1 MYKVETCIFVPME
14 RRIKLI
20 WMLSIGCMLL
30 LIGGQG
36 YWLLNQYRYTN
47 EAYAE
52 EVRRRV
58 GEAIAAND
66 SLRNY
71 QTEQQKEKNVFWY
84 SFNTNMDMVT
94 DSLTGQTETRVNI
107 IVRSGRRQ
115 PDGGYSE
122 DDALTVDSIC
132 LPGEKPLYDL
142 SLVNKHVLE
151 LCEPFRLAQFDSL
164 LSVRLSGTHF
174 TTRLTTTEADTV
186 YQFEPVVS
194 RGGTLF
200 RSTVSVLWPYNP
212 LKRQLV
218 QVEVI
223 VPGSMLLLRMGGQ
236 LVGSVLLIALL
247 GVCLLFQIKTIL
259 KQHKVDELRRS
270 FTNTMIH
277 ELKRPVQTLKM
288 CLAFLGDSRLRAD
301 EQETSRVLADSMQ
314 EADNLSAYLQKLRDM
329 TRTDDERIPLTLR
342 PFDLCPVVEKLIRL
356 QHIPD
361 DKLVTFETHFDPAP
375 MSVTADPMHLS
386 NILSNLLENA
396 VKYSGPS
403 VHIVVTCI
411 LSPHRLTVRVADN
424 GMGIPSAEQSR
435 VFDKFYRS
443 VSLSVRDIPGIGL
456 GLSYVKLL
464 TEAHHGT
471 VTLRSQPGKGTEVTV
486 EIPQ

>member
-71 QTEQQKEKNVFWY
+71 QREQQKEKNVFWY
-84 SFNTNMDMVT
+84 SFNTNMDMLT

-164 LSVRLSGTHF
+164 LSVRLSGTRF
-174 TTRLTTTEADTV
+174 TTKFTTTEADTV
-186 YQFEPVVS
+186 YQFEPVVN
-194 RGGTLF
+194 RDGTLF

-218 QVEVI
+218 RVEVI

-277 ELKRPVQTLKM
+277 ELKRPIQTLKM
-288 CLAFLGDSRLRAD
+288 CHAFLGDETLRND
-301 EQETSRVLADSMQ
+301 REETDRVLADAVQ
-314 EADNLSAYLQKLRDM
+314 EVDNLSAYLQKLRDM
-329 TRTDDERIPLTLR
+329 TRADDERIPLSMRTFDLR
-342 PFDLCPVVEKLIRL
+342 PLIEKLIRQ
-356 QHIPD
+356 QHVPD
-361 DKLVTFETHFDPAP
+361 GKLVSFETHFD
-375 MSVTADPMHLS
+375 SLLTVKADPMHLS
-386 NILSNLLENA
+386 NVISNLLENA
-396 VKYSGPS
+396 VKYSGRS
-403 VHIVVTCI
+403 VHI
-411 LSPHRLTVRVADN
+411 TVSCTLGVNKLLMTVADN
-424 GMGIPSAEQSR
+424 GIGIPQNEQSR
-435 VFDKFYRS
+435 VFEKFYRS
-443 VSLSVRDIPGIGL
+443 VSLPDSSIPGIGL
-456 GLSYVKLL
+456 GLSYVKLVV
-464 TEAHHGT
+464 EAHQGSVSLH
-471 VTLRSQPGKGTEVTV
+471 SQPGKGTEVKV